1 VEDDWKPDKFMT
13 YQYVSDY
20 SVIQFTVPGM
30 ADWSEEEFDSA
41 GQSDLESYVINPKDY
56 FLNEVW
62 ENNE

>member
-1 VEDDWKPDKFMT
+1 MEDDWKPDKFMT
-13 YQYVSDY
+13 YMYVSDY

-41 GQSDLESYVINPKDY
+41 GQNDLESYVTNPKDY

-62 ENNE
+62 EKND